1 MRGDSSPY
9 STVHQVFPGG
19 HVQEAVQG
27 ELVGEQLENRII
39 QVWLIHRVSN
49 TKTSFGGGD
58 GEGGHMINKE
68 FTLEIVS

>member
-27 ELVGEQLENRII
+27 ELVSEQLENRII

-49 TKTSFGGGD
+49 TKTSFG
-58 GEGGHMINKE
+58 EEKKKHKINKE